1 MTACLAS
8 RRTKV
13 KLAPTVRPDDLRQRA
28 ATWAQQ
34 ERWLRGGPWATH
46 FSSIARGGRRASQ
59 GNAAET
65 AQNIMAH
72 ERLFRLGI
80 ASYLLGQM
88 SDVALITALYVILK
102 MSFSSE

>member
-1 MTACLAS
+1 
-8 RRTKV
+8 
-13 KLAPTVRPDDLRQRA
+13 
-28 ATWAQQ
+28 
-34 ERWLRGGPWATH
+34 LRGDPWATH
-46 FSSIARGGRRASQ
+46 FSSIARGGRRASP

-65 AQNIMAH
+65 VQNIMAH

-88 SDVALITALYVILK
+88 SDVALVTALYAILK